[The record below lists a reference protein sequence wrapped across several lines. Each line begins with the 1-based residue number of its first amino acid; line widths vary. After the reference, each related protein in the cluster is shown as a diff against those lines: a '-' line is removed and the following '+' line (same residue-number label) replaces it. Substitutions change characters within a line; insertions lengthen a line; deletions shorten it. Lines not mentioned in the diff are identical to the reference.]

1 MTNMI
6 SYQGL
11 VRTFLKNLVK
21 QLEIQQA
28 EQRQRE
34 AEEATKQNEL
44 RKAQADLSLDEA
56 IAMYGTQ
63 LEASTEAADS
73 AQKGRAIKSRGIAL
87 CHKDQG
93 FSANGRPVS
102 LLTKSAD
109 LPAGHRRV
117 IINKAAGRTLKAINL
132 EGAE

>member
-1 MTNMI
+1 MEAFKHLLN
-6 SYQGL
+6 
-11 VRTFLKNLVK
+11 
-21 QLEIQQA
+21 QLEIQKV

-34 AEEATKQNEL
+34 AQEATKQNEL

-56 IAMYGTQ
+56 IALYSTQ
-63 LEASTEAADS
+63 LEASTEAVDS

-117 IINKAAGRTLKAINL
+117 IINKAAGRTLKATKL

>member
-1 MTNMI
+1 MEAFKHLLN
-6 SYQGL
+6 
-11 VRTFLKNLVK
+11 
-21 QLEIQQA
+21 QLEIQKA
-28 EQRQRE
+28 EQRHRE
-34 AEEATKQNEL
+34 AQEATKQNEL

-56 IAMYGTQ
+56 IALYATQ

-93 FSANGRPVS
+93 FSANGRSVS
-102 LLTKSAD
+102 LLTKSVEG
-109 LPAGHRRV
+109 LRRV
-117 IINKAAGRTLKAINL
+117 NINKASRPLMATKL

>member
-1 MTNMI
+1 MEA
-6 SYQGL
+6 
-11 VRTFLKNLVK
+11 FKNLLNH
-21 QLEIQQA
+21 LEIQKA

-34 AEEATKQNEL
+34 AQEATKQNEL

-56 IAMYGTQ
+56 IALYSTQ
-63 LEASTEAADS
+63 LVASTGAADS

-109 LPAGHRRV
+109 LPADHRRV
-117 IINKAAGRTLKAINL
+117 IINKAAGRTLKATKL
-132 EGAE
+132 EGDE

>member
-1 MTNMI
+1 MEA
-6 SYQGL
+6 
-11 VRTFLKNLVK
+11 FKNLLN
-21 QLEIQQA
+21 QLEIQKA

-34 AEEATKQNEL
+34 AQEATKQNEL

-56 IAMYGTQ
+56 IALYSTH
-63 LEASTEAADS
+63 LEASTGVAD
-73 AQKGRAIKSRGIAL
+73 
-87 CHKDQG
+87 
-93 FSANGRPVS
+93 SANGRPVS

-109 LPAGHRRV
+109 LPAGLRRV

>member
-1 MTNMI
+1 MEAFKHLLN
-6 SYQGL
+6 
-11 VRTFLKNLVK
+11 
-21 QLEIQQA
+21 QLEIQKA

-34 AEEATKQNEL
+34 AQEATKQNEL

-56 IAMYGTQ
+56 IALCSTQ
-63 LEASTEAADS
+63 LEASTNAADS

-117 IINKAAGRTLKAINL
+117 IINKAAGRTLKATKL

>member
-1 MTNMI
+1 MEA
-6 SYQGL
+6 
-11 VRTFLKNLVK
+11 FKNLLN
-21 QLEIQQA
+21 QLEIQKA

-34 AEEATKQNEL
+34 AQEATKQNEL

-56 IAMYGTQ
+56 IALYATQ
-63 LEASTEAADS
+63 LEASTTAVDS
-73 AQKGRAIKSRGIAL
+73 AQKGRAIKSGGIAL

-109 LPAGHRRV
+109 LPAGKRRV
-117 IINKAAGRTLKAINL
+117 IINKAAGRTLKATKL
-132 EGAE
+132 EGDE

>member
-1 MTNMI
+1 MEA
-6 SYQGL
+6 
-11 VRTFLKNLVK
+11 FKNLLN
-21 QLEIQQA
+21 QLEIQKA

-56 IAMYGTQ
+56 IALYGTQ
-63 LEASTEAADS
+63 LEASTNAADS

-109 LPAGHRRV
+109 LPAGKHRV

>member
-1 MTNMI
+1 MEA
-6 SYQGL
+6 
-11 VRTFLKNLVK
+11 FKNLLN
-21 QLEIQQA
+21 QLETQKA
-28 EQRQRE
+28 EARQRE
-34 AEEATKQNEL
+34 TQEETKQNEL

-56 IAMYGTQ
+56 IALYSTNLGAFVG
-63 LEASTEAADS
+63 ASDS

-93 FSANGRPVS
+93 FSANGRSVS

-109 LPAGHRRV
+109 LPAGKRRV

-132 EGAE
+132 EGGE

>member
-1 MTNMI
+1 MEA
-6 SYQGL
+6 Y
-11 VRTFLKNLVK
+11 KNLLAQIEQAK
-21 QLEIQQA
+21 ALE
-28 EQRQRE
+28 R
-34 AEEATKQNEL
+34 
-44 RKAQADLSLDEA
+44 
-56 IAMYGTQ
+56 
-63 LEASTEAADS
+63 LEAAQVNVTKSAAALSELEALIDKYSDTLTAVTDS

>member
-1 MTNMI
+1 MEA
-6 SYQGL
+6 
-11 VRTFLKNLVK
+11 FKNLLN

-56 IAMYGTQ
+56 IALYSTQ
-63 LEASTEAADS
+63 LEASTGAADS

-132 EGAE
+132 EEAE

>member
-1 MTNMI
+1 MEA
-6 SYQGL
+6 
-11 VRTFLKNLVK
+11 FKNLLN
-21 QLEIQQA
+21 QLEIKKA

-34 AEEATKQNEL
+34 AQEATKQNEL

-56 IAMYGTQ
+56 IALYSTQ
-63 LEASTEAADS
+63 LEASSGAADS

>member
-1 MTNMI
+1 MEA
-6 SYQGL
+6 
-11 VRTFLKNLVK
+11 FKNLLN
-21 QLEIQQA
+21 QLEIQKA

-56 IAMYGTQ
+56 IALYGTQ
-63 LEASTEAADS
+63 LEASAEAADS

-93 FSANGRPVS
+93 YSANGRPVS

>member
-1 MTNMI
+1 MEAFKHLLN
-6 SYQGL
+6 
-11 VRTFLKNLVK
+11 
-21 QLEIQQA
+21 QLEIQKA

-34 AEEATKQNEL
+34 AQEATKQNEL

-56 IAMYGTQ
+56 IALYSTQ
-63 LEASTEAADS
+63 LVASTGAADS

-117 IINKAAGRTLKAINL
+117 IINKAAGRTLKATKL
-132 EGAE
+132 EGDE

>member
-1 MTNMI
+1 MHPFE
-6 SYQGL
+6 L
-11 VRTFLKNLVK
+11 LKR
-21 QLEIQQA
+21 QLDEMAKSRQVEQA
-28 EQRQRE
+28 Q
-34 AEEATKQNEL
+34 EEAAAREL

-56 IAMYGTQ
+56 IALYGTQ

-109 LPAGHRRV
+109 LPAGKRRV

>member
-1 MTNMI
+1 MEA
-6 SYQGL
+6 
-11 VRTFLKNLVK
+11 FKNLLK
-21 QLEIQQA
+21 QLEIQKA
-28 EQRQRE
+28 EQRHRE

-56 IAMYGTQ
+56 IALYSTQ
-63 LEASTEAADS
+63 LEASTGAADS

-87 CHKDQG
+87 CHEDQG

-117 IINKAAGRTLKAINL
+117 IISKAAGRTLKAINL

>member
-1 MTNMI
+1 MEA
-6 SYQGL
+6 
-11 VRTFLKNLVK
+11 FKNLVK

-34 AEEATKQNEL
+34 AEEATKHNEL

-56 IAMYGTQ
+56 IALYGTQ

-117 IINKAAGRTLKAINL
+117 IINKAAGRTLKATKL

>member
-1 MTNMI
+1 MEA
-6 SYQGL
+6 
-11 VRTFLKNLVK
+11 FKNLLN

-56 IAMYGTQ
+56 IALYSTQ
-63 LEASTEAADS
+63 LEASIGAADS

>member
-1 MTNMI
+1 MEA
-6 SYQGL
+6 
-11 VRTFLKNLVK
+11 FKNLLN

-34 AEEATKQNEL
+34 AEESTKQNEL

-56 IAMYGTQ
+56 IALYSTQ
-63 LEASTEAADS
+63 LEASTGAADS

>member
-1 MTNMI
+1 MEA
-6 SYQGL
+6 
-11 VRTFLKNLVK
+11 FKNLLN
-21 QLEIQQA
+21 QLEIQKA
-28 EQRQRE
+28 EQRYRE

-44 RKAQADLSLDEA
+44 RKAQADLSLYEA
-56 IAMYGTQ
+56 IALYSTH
-63 LEASTEAADS
+63 LEASTGAADS
-73 AQKGRAIKSRGIAL
+73 AQKSRAIKSRGIAL

>member
-1 MTNMI
+1 MEAFKHLLN
-6 SYQGL
+6 
-11 VRTFLKNLVK
+11 
-21 QLEIQQA
+21 QLEIQKA

-34 AEEATKQNEL
+34 AQEATKQNEL

-56 IAMYGTQ
+56 IALYSTQ
-63 LEASTEAADS
+63 LEASTNAADS

-117 IINKAAGRTLKAINL
+117 IINKAAGRTLKATKL
-132 EGAE
+132 EGVE

>member
-1 MTNMI
+1 MEAFKKLLN
-6 SYQGL
+6 
-11 VRTFLKNLVK
+11 
-21 QLEIQQA
+21 QLEIQKA

-34 AEEATKQNEL
+34 AQEATKQNEL
-44 RKAQADLSLDEA
+44 RKAQADLSQDEA
-56 IAMYGTQ
+56 IALYATQ
-63 LEASTEAADS
+63 LEASNNAADS

-117 IINKAAGRTLKAINL
+117 IINKAAGRTLKATKL
-132 EGAE
+132 EGDE

>member
-1 MTNMI
+1 MEA
-6 SYQGL
+6 
-11 VRTFLKNLVK
+11 FKNLLN
-21 QLEIQQA
+21 QLEIQKA
-28 EQRQRE
+28 EQRHRE

-56 IAMYGTQ
+56 IALYATQ
-63 LEASTEAADS
+63 LEASTNAADS
-73 AQKGRAIKSRGIAL
+73 AQKGRAIKIRGIAL

-117 IINKAAGRTLKAINL
+117 IINKAAGRTLKATKL
-132 EGAE
+132 EGDE

>member
-1 MTNMI
+1 MEA
-6 SYQGL
+6 
-11 VRTFLKNLVK
+11 FKNLVK

-28 EQRQRE
+28 KQRQRE

-44 RKAQADLSLDEA
+44 RKAQADLSLEEA
-56 IAMYGTQ
+56 IALYGTQ

-93 FSANGRPVS
+93 YSANGRPVS

>member
-1 MTNMI
+1 MEA
-6 SYQGL
+6 
-11 VRTFLKNLVK
+11 FKNLLN
-21 QLEIQQA
+21 QLEIQKA

-56 IAMYGTQ
+56 IALYANQ
-63 LEASTEAADS
+63 LEASTNAADS
-73 AQKGRAIKSRGIAL
+73 AQKGRAIKSREIAL

-117 IINKAAGRTLKAINL
+117 IINKAAGRTLKATKL
-132 EGAE
+132 EGDE

>member
-1 MTNMI
+1 MEA
-6 SYQGL
+6 
-11 VRTFLKNLVK
+11 FKNLVK

-28 EQRQRE
+28 KQRQRE

-56 IAMYGTQ
+56 IALYGTQ

-93 FSANGRPVS
+93 YSANGRPVS

>member
-1 MTNMI
+1 MEA
-6 SYQGL
+6 
-11 VRTFLKNLVK
+11 FKNLLN
-21 QLEIQQA
+21 QLEIQKA

-44 RKAQADLSLDEA
+44 RKAQVDLSLDEA
-56 IAMYGTQ
+56 IALYANQ
-63 LEASTEAADS
+63 LEASTNAADS

-117 IINKAAGRTLKAINL
+117 IINKAAGRTLKATKL
-132 EGAE
+132 EGDE